1 MLDISVGRGTPLQL
15 DRIHVFTFKMLMSLL
30 PKPSWRTETDRVGG
44 AAAVRLQLPTLG
56 SGGLAIFMGHCYER
70 GYSPVTLF
78 VELLITALSL
88 AFSCSGCTSHYR
100 SIELLRF
107 AAIGVISFR

>member
-30 PKPSWRTETDRVGG
+30 PNASWRTETDRVVGS
-44 AAAVRLQLPTLG
+44 AAVRLQLRALG
-56 SGGLAIFMGHCYER
+56 SGGLGIFMGHCYER
-70 GYSPVTLF
+70 GYSLVRLF
-78 VELLITALSL
+78 VELLTMPLLL
-88 AFSCSGCTSHYR
+88 AFPCSGCTSRYR
-100 SIELLRF
+100 SVDLLRF